1 MKTDASTEDIKE
13 IKKILG
19 QLHLFERKVLPIL
32 AEHET
37 LGIEQLAKIANLGE
51 TETVRALQWLS
62 NKELVTLTSS
72 EREMAELDSN
82 GRLYTKKGLPEKR
95 FLAALTEAEKKK
107 KELTLTDIPEAAGL
121 TKEEVQV
128 CIGLLKKK
136 GAIELKPGLKLTITP
151 NGKKLGTQETIEE
164 TFLKKLEHG
173 KDIAQFTPDEKGF
186 YEQFKQRKFVIK
198 TILRKDKTTTLTA
211 LGKTVAQADAVLGI
225 TKQAVVDRLTSEA
238 ITQGTW
244 KKKNFRGYDV
254 AINVPTISGGKK
266 HFVTQSTEYIKK
278 IWLDLGFKEMT
289 GNYVQ
294 TSFWNLDALFI
305 PQDHPARLMQ
315 DTFFIGQETF
325 TRGKLPPIS
334 EKVKA
339 VHEHGG
345 TTGSKGW
352 QAPWSPEEAMKVLL
366 RTHTTVLSALKLS
379 QLKKQDLPAKFFAV
393 GKVFRNEALDWKHLF
408 EFHQVDGIVIDPDAN
423 LKHLKGYLKLFFRKM
438 GFPDA
443 RIRPAHFPYTE
454 PSCEV
459 DVWHPVK
466 KEWIELGGAGI
477 FRPEVVV
484 PLLGEDIPV
493 LAWGLGL
500 ERIIADYYQF
510 TDIRDLYANDIK
522 KLRNVKVW
530 MK

>member
-1 MKTDASTEDIKE
+1 MKPDTGNAE
-13 IKKILG
+13 IKSILAK
-19 QLHLFERKVLPIL
+19 LHLFERKTLPVL
-32 AEHET
+32 AEHDEMDT
-37 LGIEQLAKIANLGE
+37 VQLGKEANLGE
-51 TETVRALQWLS
+51 TETIRAVQWLS
-62 NKELVTLTSS
+62 NKGLVTLESS
-72 EREMAELDSN
+72 EREMIELDSN
-82 GRLYTKKGLPEKR
+82 GRLYIKKGLPEKR
-95 FLAALTEAEKKK
+95 FLNALADAEKKK
-107 KELTLTDIPEAAGL
+107 KELTLTELPDAAGL
-121 TKEEVQV
+121 SKEETQV
-128 CIGLLKKK
+128 CIGLLKKRN
-136 GAIELKPGLKLTITP
+136 AIEIKPGLKLALLP
-151 NGKKLGTQETIEE
+151 AGKKLAAQETIEE
-164 TFLKKLEHG
+164 SFLKKLEKG
-173 KDIAQFTPDEKGF
+173 RNAATLTPEEKQM
-186 YEQFKQRKFVIK
+186 YEQFRQRKFVIK
-198 TILRKDKTTTLTA
+198 TTMRKDRTVTLTE
-211 LGKTVAQADAVLGI
+211 LGKKVAQADTVLGI
-225 TKQAVVDRLTSEA
+225 TRQEIVDRLSPGMIA
-238 ITQGTW
+238 QGSW
-244 KKKNFRGYDV
+244 KNKNFRAYDV

-266 HFVTQSTEYIKK
+266 HFVTQATEYIKK

-305 PQDHPARLMQ
+305 PQDHPARQMQ
-315 DTFFIGQETF
+315 DTFFVGRKNF
-325 TRGKLPPIS
+325 TLGKLPPAIS
-334 EKVKA
+334 ERVKK
-339 VHEHGG
+339 VHENGG
-345 TTGSKGW
+345 DTGSKGW
-352 QAPWSPEEAMKVLL
+352 QAPWSAEEAQKILL
-366 RTHTTVLSALKLS
+366 RTHTTVLSALKLA
-379 QLKKQDLPAKFFAV
+379 QLKKEDLPIKFFAV

-459 DVWHPVK
+459 DVWHPIK